1 MMTCLKYRPLLRL
14 YIRRDDNFFKLQGHF
29 LNYPLFS
36 YYQKSPFEPEA
47 NKGKQFSPT
56 YQKNNRTKP
65 FSRRHTNCERLSL
78 IFLFPNICFQSA
90 PVTFRFARKVDNFR
104 SESNLFIL
112 VRNKYVKISM
122 LFLRIDHYACCYRF
136 FVLSLIGVSVC
147 INEKFGLGFL
157 YPLLVT

>member
-1 MMTCLKYRPLLRL
+1 MSYL
-14 YIRRDDNFFKLQGHF
+14 
-29 LNYPLFS
+29 LFS
-36 YYQKSPFEPEA
+36 YYQKSPFEPQA
-47 NKGKQFSPT
+47 NKGKQLSPT
-56 YQKNNRTKP
+56 YQKKQNKTL
-65 FSRRHTNCERLSL
+65 SRWHTNCERLSL

-112 VRNKYVKISM
+112 VRNKYVKISI

-136 FVLSLIGVSVC
+136 FVLSLIGVCVC

-157 YPLLVT
+157 YPLLGT